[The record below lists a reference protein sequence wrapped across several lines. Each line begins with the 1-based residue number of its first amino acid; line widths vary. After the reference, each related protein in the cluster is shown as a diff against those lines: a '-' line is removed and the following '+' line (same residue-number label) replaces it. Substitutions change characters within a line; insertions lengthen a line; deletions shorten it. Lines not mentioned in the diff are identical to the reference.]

1 MLRPRDSVTRDAVQ
15 IPGLWDFCFDPD
27 NRGIAEKWYD
37 SGLENPVR
45 MAIGASFN
53 DIFTSGRLRDYSGA
67 FWYRK
72 QIKIPDFGPGRRVVL
87 YFESVTHNAQVWVNS
102 APVCRHEGGYLPFEA
117 DITDVVKPGGF
128 AFVTV
133 RADNIL
139 SFETIPPGII
149 TQEPSGPKQRYWHD
163 FFNYAGIHRPV
174 WLSVVPEKRIED
186 VTVVTAFDGADGI
199 IRYTASATGEGRIVA
214 EAYDADGALAARSD
228 SGELRIPNVHP
239 WAPGEGYLY
248 HVQFSL
254 LTDGRL
260 QDTYPLRVGVRTVR
274 IQGSKILVNDK
285 PVYLKGFGM
294 HEDIEVLGKGHNDA
308 YMLHDFELLKWIGA
322 NSFRTSHYPYS
333 EDVMDLADEQG
344 FLVIDETPAVGLNL
358 VNGGIFPGA
367 DMKTFS
373 PDTVSEKTQRVHKKV
388 IEDLIARDKNHPC
401 VIIWSIANEPE
412 SQTDAAADYFAPL
425 FTAARNADPT
435 RPVGFVNMALALYG
449 QCKIARFADLIML
462 NRYFG
467 WYTQNADL
475 VSAEMVLR
483 KELEGW
489 QETGKPIIMTEYG
502 ADTMPGLHAV
512 VADPW
517 SEEYQLQFLRM
528 YHKVFDSVE
537 AMAGEQVWNFAD
549 FATFPG
555 TMRVGGNKK
564 GVFSRDRHPK
574 SAAFELRRRW
584 TQER

>member
-1 MLRPRDSVTRDAVQ
+1 MLFHLHRLSSPRRLSSERGAGETLLSQKEGFPPQKTR
-15 IPGLWDFCFDPD
+15 
-27 NRGIAEKWYD
+27 
-37 SGLENPVR
+37 
-45 MAIGASFN
+45 
-53 DIFTSGRLRDYSGA
+53 
-67 FWYRK
+67 
-72 QIKIPDFGPGRRVVL
+72 
-87 YFESVTHNAQVWVNS
+87 
-102 APVCRHEGGYLPFEA
+102 
-117 DITDVVKPGGF
+117 
-128 AFVTV
+128 FVP
-133 RADNIL
+133 L
-139 SFETIPPGII
+139 SFRSQEEESNRPG
-149 TQEPSGPKQRYWHD
+149 
-163 FFNYAGIHRPV
+163 AGV
-174 WLSVVPEKRIED
+174 CAD
-186 VTVVTAFDGADGI
+186 DGAD
-199 IRYTASATGEGRIVA
+199 RADHDVLRAEGGLNHVA
-214 EAYDADGALAARSD
+214 HLEGAGFVVAVTDAHELLFRLDARFANALDEALEDGALAARSD

-274 IQGSKILVNDK
+274 IRGSKILVNDK

-344 FLVIDETPAVGLNL
+344 LLVIDETPAVGLNL

-435 RPVGFVNMALALYG
+435 RPVGFANMALAMYG
-449 QCKIARFADLIML
+449 QCKVARFADLIML

-467 WYTQNADL
+467 WYSQNADL

-483 KELEGW
+483 EELEGW

-584 TQER
+584 TQEK

>member
-1 MLRPRDSVTRDAVQ
+1 MV
-15 IPGLWDFCFDPD
+15 
-27 NRGIAEKWYD
+27 EKRL
-37 SGLENPVR
+37 LECTDV
-45 MAIGASFN
+45 SK
-53 DIFTSGRLRDYSGA
+53 S
-67 FWYRK
+67 
-72 QIKIPDFGPGRRVVL
+72 FGPTKAVVGVDFSLPRGEIRGLIGENGSGKSTLCNIITGILKPDTGHMLLEGKPFAPASLLDSKREGISILLQETGTIAGMTVAENIYLGKEHQFTKYGTVDKRRL
-87 YFESVTHNAQVWVNS
+87 NAQAQTVIDEMGLAVS
-102 APVCRHEGGYLPFEA
+102 ASEPIEH
-117 DITDVVKPGGF
+117 
-128 AFVTV
+128 
-133 RADNIL
+133 L
-139 SFETIPPGII
+139 SFENRKLVEVIRAMTDS
-149 TQEPSGPKQRYWHD
+149 PSILIVD
-163 FFNYAGIHRPV
+163 ETTTA
-174 WLSVVPEKRIED
+174 LSQYGREKIY
-186 VTVVTAFDGADGI
+186 GI
-199 IRYTASATGEGRIVA
+199 IRQMKQENKSVIFITHDLNELMDVCDSATVLRDGHCIDTIYKEAFSEDRIRQCMIGRDLSGS
-214 EAYDADGALAARSD
+214 YYRSD
-228 SGELRIPNVHP
+228 SVGEIPDEDSVVLDVRGVSLGRSVRKVSLQLRQ
-239 WAPGEGYLY
+239 GEILGIGG
-248 HVQFSL
+248 
-254 LTDGRL
+254 LTDCG
-260 QDTYPLRVGVRTVR
+260 
-274 IQGSKILVNDK
+274 
-285 PVYLKGFGM
+285 
-294 HEDIEVLGKGHNDA
+294 
-308 YMLHDFELLKWIGA
+308 MLHDFELLKWIGA

-435 RPVGFVNMALALYG
+435 RPVGFVNMALAMYG
-449 QCKIARFADLIML
+449 QCKVARFADLIML

-483 KELEGW
+483 EELEGW